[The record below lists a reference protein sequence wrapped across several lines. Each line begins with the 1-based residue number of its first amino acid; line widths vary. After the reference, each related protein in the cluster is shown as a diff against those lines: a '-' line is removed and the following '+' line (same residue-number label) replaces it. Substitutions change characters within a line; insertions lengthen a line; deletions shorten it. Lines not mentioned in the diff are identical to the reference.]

1 MKRFA
6 AWPIR
11 RQIGLAIAAA
21 AVPLALLLAFHAWR
35 SAADSRLAAAAQ
47 METLAQAAA
56 AHSANLLGRT
66 EALLRQLAA
75 RADRAGGCDPVFE
88 TFSVQNRDY
97 ANLLLVDAAGL
108 VRCSALSRGRTL
120 PTRLGPMYLLDQG
133 KAATGLVIG
142 RPEVGFISGRWV
154 VLIAYPLREASGAF
168 AGVIGVSVDL
178 ELFRPLASPAA
189 VSGSQPDVYIVD
201 AEGFVLA
208 AGKDAALKVGNRHAP
223 GPAARLAAG
232 PSPGWRIE
240 SDGAG
245 QALHM
250 HALAPVPGSA
260 WFALAE
266 ADYRPIRAASW
277 RQGLLYGTLSA
288 AALLFGLWLA
298 RRVEQTIA
306 DPIRALAAATKTI
319 VGGKSPARLVPG
331 GDAELAEVGAEFNR
345 MLDALDEERRRVR
358 RGEEELTA
366 VLSSVDEVVYA
377 LSGDGAAML
386 YLSPGAER
394 LYGGDVRYF
403 AADPGRRHANVLEED
418 RPKLD
423 AMARQLE
430 QAGQAE
436 AEYRIRRGDG
446 TLRWLRERC
455 RLMHDEDGKP
465 LRLSGIVSD
474 ITPMRELVEWL
485 KQSEARFRSMAELSS
500 DWYWEQD
507 ADFRFTTITGA
518 PGGMSDASLNA
529 RMIGK
534 CRWDMRASDLTQ
546 AQWAAHRARVERH
559 EPFRGFEYGVEP
571 EAGQGWVYFSVSGE
585 PIFDAAGNCKG
596 YRGVGSDITVRKRME
611 ASLKESE
618 ARLQLVLQATSE
630 GVWDYD
636 VGARDTYFSQR
647 FAELL
652 GCASQAELKALFT
665 FSEALHPD
673 DRRRVLAAQDGAL
686 REGARFDETYRLRLK
701 DGAYRWFH
709 GRGIALR
716 DAEGRPLRFVGAIA
730 DVTAQRDAEAQL
742 RKLSIAIE
750 QSPVSVLITDL
761 RGDIEYANPRFC
773 QSTGYTLEEVRG
785 SNPRLLKS
793 GETPGEVYKRLWDTI
808 TRGEE
813 WSGELHNRKKD
824 GELFWEFVR
833 IIPLLS
839 EKGEVTNFM
848 AVKEDI
854 TLRKELDA
862 REQMRQEQML
872 HHARLAAM
880 GEMAAALAHE
890 LNQPLAAIANFS
902 GVVEHQLAA
911 QEPDLAQALDVA
923 RTIKG
928 QALRAGDI
936 VWRVREF
943 SRKQESVREAI
954 DINALIGDVVRLADI
969 AARSRE
975 VIYDYHL
982 APGLPPLPVDRVQIE
997 QVLLNLV
1004 RNGVEAMEGVAGE
1017 KRLLLASRLAEGG
1030 GAVHLSVSDRGCGLP
1045 DRIAMDLFTPFFTTK
1060 PEGMGMGLSISR
1072 GIVEAHGGRLWAAPN
1087 AGGGTTFHFTLPLQT
1102 GSE

>member
-1 MKRFA
+1 VV
-6 AWPIR
+6 PI
-11 RQIGLAIAAA
+11 G
-21 AVPLALLLAFHAWR
+21 
-35 SAADSRLAAAAQ
+35 
-47 METLAQAAA
+47 
-56 AHSANLLGRT
+56 
-66 EALLRQLAA
+66 
-75 RADRAGGCDPVFE
+75 
-88 TFSVQNRDY
+88 
-97 ANLLLVDAAGL
+97 
-108 VRCSALSRGRTL
+108 
-120 PTRLGPMYLLDQG
+120 
-133 KAATGLVIG
+133 
-142 RPEVGFISGRWV
+142 
-154 VLIAYPLREASGAF
+154 YPLHEASGAF

-178 ELFRPLASPAA
+178 EVFRPLASPAA

-208 AGKDAALKVGNRHAP
+208 AGKGAALKVGNRHAP
-223 GPAARLAAG
+223 GLVAGLAAG

-240 SDGAG
+240 RDGVG

-266 ADYRPIRAASW
+266 ADYRPIRAAIW
-277 RQGLLYGTLSA
+277 RQGLLYGALSA

-298 RRVEQTIA
+298 RRIEQSIV
-306 DPIRALAAATKTI
+306 DPIRSLAETVKTI
-319 VGGKSPARLVPG
+319 AGGKSPARVVPG
-331 GDAELAEVGAEFNR
+331 GAAELAEVGAEFNR
-345 MLDALDEERRRVR
+345 ILDVLAEERSRIRRR
-358 RGEEELTA
+358 EEELTA

-377 LSGDGAAML
+377 LSRDGAAML

-403 AADPGRRHANVLEED
+403 AADPGRRHANVLEVD
-418 RPKLD
+418 RPKLA
-423 AMARQLE
+423 AMGRQIE

-455 RLMHDEDGKP
+455 HLMHDGEGRP
-465 LRLSGIVSD
+465 LRLAGIVSD
-474 ITPMRELVEWL
+474 VTPVRELVEWL
-485 KQSEARFRSMAELSS
+485 KESEARFRSMAELSS

-507 ADFRFTTITGA
+507 ADFRFIKITGA

-529 RMIGK
+529 RKIGK
-534 CRWDMRASDLTQ
+534 CRWEMRASDLTQ

-571 EAGQGWVYFSVSGE
+571 EAGQGWVYVSVSGE
-585 PIFDAAGNCKG
+585 PIFDAAGNLKG

-611 ASLKESE
+611 AALKESE

-636 VGARDTYFSQR
+636 AQADATYFSQR

-652 GCASQAELKALFT
+652 GCAGQAELKALFT

-716 DAEGRPLRFVGAIA
+716 DADGRPLRFVGAIA
-730 DVTAQRDAEAQL
+730 DVTARRDAEAQL
-742 RKLSIAIE
+742 RKLSTAIE
-750 QSPVSVLITDL
+750 QSPVSIVITDL
-761 RGDIEYANPRFC
+761 RGDIEYVNPRFC
-773 QSTGYTLEEVRG
+773 QSTGYALEEALG
-785 SNPRLLKS
+785 CNPRLLKS
-793 GETPGEVYKRLWDTI
+793 GETPGAAYKRLWDTI
-808 TRGEE
+808 RRGEE
-813 WSGELHNRKKD
+813 WSGELHNRRKN

-833 IIPLLS
+833 IIPLVS
-839 EKGEVTNFM
+839 EAGSVTHFM

-911 QEPDLAQALDVA
+911 PQPDLAQALEVA
-923 RTIKG
+923 RTIRG

-943 SRKQESVREAI
+943 SRKQESLREAT

-969 AARSRE
+969 AASSRE
-975 VIYDYHL
+975 VAYEYDL
-982 APGLPPLPVDRVQIE
+982 APWLPPVPVDRVQIE
-997 QVLLNLV
+997 QVLLNLI
-1004 RNGVEAMEGVAGE
+1004 RNGVEAMEGVADE

>member
-1 MKRFA
+1 M
-6 AWPIR
+6 
-11 RQIGLAIAAA
+11 
-21 AVPLALLLAFHAWR
+21 
-35 SAADSRLAAAAQ
+35 
-47 METLAQAAA
+47 
-56 AHSANLLGRT
+56 
-66 EALLRQLAA
+66 
-75 RADRAGGCDPVFE
+75 
-88 TFSVQNRDY
+88 
-97 ANLLLVDAAGL
+97 
-108 VRCSALSRGRTL
+108 
-120 PTRLGPMYLLDQG
+120 
-133 KAATGLVIG
+133 
-142 RPEVGFISGRWV
+142 
-154 VLIAYPLREASGAF
+154 
-168 AGVIGVSVDL
+168 
-178 ELFRPLASPAA
+178 
-189 VSGSQPDVYIVD
+189 
-201 AEGFVLA
+201 
-208 AGKDAALKVGNRHAP
+208 
-223 GPAARLAAG
+223 
-232 PSPGWRIE
+232 
-240 SDGAG
+240 
-245 QALHM
+245 
-250 HALAPVPGSA
+250 
-260 WFALAE
+260 
-266 ADYRPIRAASW
+266 
-277 RQGLLYGTLSA
+277 
-288 AALLFGLWLA
+288 LFGLWLA

-358 RGEEELTA
+358 RGEEELAA

-377 LSGDGAAML
+377 LSRDGAAML

-394 LYGGDVRYF
+394 LYGGDVRHF
-403 AADPGRRHANVLEED
+403 AADPGRRHANVLEDD

-455 RLMHDEDGKP
+455 RLMHDGEGRP
-465 LRLSGIVSD
+465 LRLAGIVSD
-474 ITPMRELVEWL
+474 VTPVRELVEWL
-485 KQSEARFRSMAELSS
+485 KESEARFRSMAELSS

-507 ADFRFTTITGA
+507 ADFRFIKITGA

-534 CRWDMRASDLTQ
+534 CRWEMRASDLTQ

-571 EAGQGWVYFSVSGE
+571 EAGQGWVYVSVSGE
-585 PIFDAAGNCKG
+585 PIFDAAGNLKG

-611 ASLKESE
+611 AALKESE

-636 VGARDTYFSQR
+636 VKADATYFSQR

-716 DAEGRPLRFVGAIA
+716 DADGRPLRFVGAIA
-730 DVTAQRDAEAQL
+730 DVTARRDAEAQL
-742 RKLSIAIE
+742 RKLSTAIE
-750 QSPVSVLITDL
+750 QSPVSIVITDL
-761 RGDIEYANPRFC
+761 RGDIEYVNPRFC
-773 QSTGYTLEEVRG
+773 QSTGYALEEVLG
-785 SNPRLLKS
+785 CNPRLLKS
-793 GETPGEVYKRLWDTI
+793 GETPGAAYKRLWDTI
-808 TRGEE
+808 RRGEE
-813 WSGELHNRKKD
+813 WSGELHNRRKN

-833 IIPLLS
+833 IIPLVS
-839 EKGEVTNFM
+839 EAGAVTHFM

-982 APGLPPLPVDRVQIE
+982 TPGLPSLPVDRVQIE